1 MFEARSV
8 RSRSTVLTLLMS
20 AACVAMALAS
30 VQARAQGFGQ
40 NKVNY
45 QSFNW
50 RTMHTEHFD
59 IYFYPAESLAVAD
72 AAREAER
79 WYVRHS
85 LAMRDTFSKKPIVL
99 YADNPAFQQNNV
111 VGFLTEG
118 TQGVTEPSRSRA
130 LLYFSGAAWDDNHVL
145 GHELVHVFQ
154 FDIAGGQ
161 RGGLSAI
168 RAAPAMVGRGDG
180 RVSVVGPRR
189 PQHDDLHAGRG
200 ASQRSAA
207 NQEAGKPEI
216 LRLPVRGGHVGLHR
230 GYIRRQR
237 HPEHLSGGACG
248 AVSSKGSG
256 PSSGSRP
263 IRCPS
268 SGSRRSRPSCSRRR
282 RGERCQRTSGRRCS
296 NRRT

>member
-1 MFEARSV
+1 MRGDGVGVGAGS
-8 RSRSTVLTLLMS
+8 
-20 AACVAMALAS
+20 
-30 VQARAQGFGQ
+30 ARAQGFGQ

-118 TQGVTEPSRSRA
+118 IQGVTEPSRSRA

-154 FDIAGGQ
+154 MDIAGGQ
-161 RGGLSAI
+161 RGGLTAFERLPQWAIEGQAEYLSLGRDDPNTTIYMRDAAI
-168 RAAPAMVGRGDG
+168 RN
-180 RVSVVGPRR
+180 
-189 PQHDDLHAGRG
+189 DLPL
-200 ASQRSAA
+200 

-216 LRLPVRGGHVGLHR
+216 LRLPIRGGHVGVHW
-230 GYIRRQR
+230 GV
-237 HPEHLSGGACG
+237 HGAT
-248 AVSSKGSG
+248 A
-256 PSSGSRP
+256 
-263 IRCPS
+263 
-268 SGSRRSRPSCSRRR
+268 
-282 RGERCQRTSGRRCS
+282 
-296 NRRT
+296 